1 MRRKVLTL
9 LGIVLVLA
17 LGAFFYVGAHIEGFL
32 NRVEPVPLPVVSDAA
47 RRLQASSFVV
57 DMHADSLLY
66 GRDLLQ
72 RSAVGHVDL
81 PRLQEGGVGLQF
93 FTAATKV
100 PLGFNIERTD
110 GNRLDLLTVAG
121 LAQLEPRFISG
132 PYERALLQAE
142 RLQDFIARSHGQLV
156 PVRTVA
162 ELDALMQHRAA
173 AQNSPPPWPLPA
185 TGEGQGGGQGRG
197 IGGLL
202 GIEGAHALVGDP
214 ANVATMFAAGFRM
227 IGPAHFFDNEFAGSA
242 HGMEKYGLTDKGR
255 QMVRRM
261 QELGMLVDLAHSST
275 QTIDDVLAIATQPVV
290 VSHGGVRGTCDNAR
304 NLSDDHVRGIA
315 RTGGVIGIGYWDT
328 AVCGTEMRAIT
339 AAMRH
344 VMQLVGDDFVA
355 LGSDFDGATAP
366 GFDTS
371 QLPALTQQMLND
383 GFAEASIRKILG
395 ANAVRVLRQVLP
407 AGARVRE

>member
-1 MRRKVLTL
+1 MVTSRTVLTA
-9 LGIVLVLA
+9 LGIALALA
-17 LGAFFYVGAHIEGFL
+17 LGAFLYVGAHIEGFL
-32 NRVEPVPLPVVSDAA
+32 NRVVPVPLPAVSQAA
-47 RRLQASSFVV
+47 RSLQASSFVV
-57 DMHADSLLY
+57 DMHADSLLF

-81 PRLQEGGVGLQF
+81 PRLQEGGVGLQC
-93 FTAATKV
+93 FTVVTKI

-110 GNRLDLLTVAG
+110 GHRLDLLTVAG
-121 LAQLEPRFISG
+121 IAQLAPRFVSG

-162 ELDALMQHRAA
+162 ELDALMRRRAVA
-173 AQNSPPPWPLPA
+173 PQ
-185 TGEGQGGGQGRG
+185 TV
-197 IGGLL
+197 GGLL
-202 GIEGAHALVGDP
+202 GIEGAHALAGDP

-255 QMVRRM
+255 EMVRHM
-261 QELGMLVDLAHSST
+261 QELGMLVDLAHSSP

-304 NLSDDHVRGIA
+304 NLSDDHMRGIA

-339 AAMRH
+339 AAMRY
-344 VMQLVGDDFVA
+344 VMELVGDDFVA

-371 QLPALTQQMLND
+371 KLPALTQQMLND
-383 GFAEASIRKILG
+383 GFAEESIRKILG

-407 AGARVRE
+407 KEGA